1 MKPDSLFAQRLI
13 VAVALVVLGIAAILN
28 YVQEHVRV
36 FNREQDRLQTQ
47 AHVIEENLNQSLL
60 ALNGVLEDIRQQL
73 PASEPVRDVNRYLK
87 TLSDGMPSV
96 RTLAVL
102 DVNGYA
108 IAASRPEL
116 VGAQLIGPDYNQ
128 RAEFQLSRHA
138 DTDTV
143 YVSPPFRSTLGA
155 FVIAVSRAWTDSR
168 GQFSGIVIATLDRDY
183 FAPLLDSIRYAP
195 DMKVALVHWDGGVFL
210 AEPEKNGLA
219 DANLLRQG
227 SFFAEHR
234 QSGRDITV
242 LPHVRISQSDARM
255 MIQRTIKPVGLKMD
269 KPLVVEIDRSVEEI
283 YARWRRDARLFAAL
297 YTLILMV
304 SLFVLHAYQRKQKE
318 ADLREAA
325 AAQRI
330 EASERFMK
338 TITDHLP
345 AMVAYWTDELRCRF
359 ANGAYLEWFGKAPQ
373 ELIGTRIQDLLGEE
387 LFRKNEPYIRAALRG
402 ERQQFERTLTKADG
416 STGYTWAQYIP
427 DRQGG
432 AVHGFF
438 VLVSDVTPLKDAERA
453 LAESEWK
460 LRTIIETEPECVTLL
475 AADGTVQQMNPAG
488 LTMIGAAS
496 ERQLT
501 GTNLGRMIDA
511 QYQPAFN
518 TLLANVSEGK
528 SGTLTFELAG
538 LTGIH
543 RWLECHAVPMRDRND
558 RITGSLC
565 VMRDITDRKKAEQ
578 ELQHLAQT
586 DSLTGLANRRHF
598 MALAEQE
605 LEHCSRYGSALAV
618 LMADIDRFKKI
629 NDTHGHKCGDAVIRR
644 MAELCR
650 KTLRSA
656 DVVGRLGGE
665 EFSVLLPETD
675 LRQAAEVA
683 ELLRQRIGQ
692 AEVHTDSGEAI
703 RFTVSIGVAGRTD
716 KNADIE
722 TLLAQADEA
731 LYAAK
736 NSGRNKVCEYQGA
749 FAGDGENGAAQSKL

>member
-1 MKPDSLFAQRLI
+1 MKPDSLFAQRSI

-47 AHVIEENLNQSLL
+47 AHVIEENLNQTLV
-60 ALNGVLEDIRQQL
+60 ALNGVLGDIRQQL
-73 PASEPVRDVNRYLK
+73 PAGESADNLNRYLK

-102 DVNGYA
+102 DVNGQA
-108 IAASRPEL
+108 LAASRPEL
-116 VGAQLIGPDYNQ
+116 VGFQLIDPDYRQ
-128 RAEFQLSRHA
+128 QAEFQMAGRLDI
-138 DTDTV
+138 DTL
-143 YVSPPFRSTLGA
+143 YISPPFRSTLGA
-155 FVIAVSRAWTDSR
+155 FVIGVSRTWTDSR
-168 GQFSGIVIATLDRDY
+168 GKVGGVVIATLDRNY
-183 FAPLLDSIRYAP
+183 FSPLLDSIRYAP
-195 DMKVALVHWDGGVFL
+195 DMKAALVHWDGDVFL
-210 AEPEKNGLA
+210 TEPEQNGLA
-219 DANLLRQG
+219 EANFLRQG

-242 LPHVRISQSDARM
+242 LPHVRISQGDARM
-255 MIQRTIKPVGLKMD
+255 MIQRTVKPAGLKMD
-269 KPLVVEIDRSVEEI
+269 KPLVVEIDRSVDEI
-283 YARWRRDARLFAAL
+283 YATWRRDARLFAAL
-297 YTLILMV
+297 YTLILIT

-387 LFRKNEPYIRAALRG
+387 LFRKNEPYIRAALQG
-402 ERQQFERTLTKADG
+402 ERQQFARTLIKADG

-427 DRQGG
+427 DRQEGI
-432 AVHGFF
+432 VHGFF
-438 VLVSDVTPLKDAERA
+438 VLVSDVTPLKEAERA

-488 LTMIGAAS
+488 LAMFGATS
-496 ERQLT
+496 EQQVA
-501 GTNLGRMIDA
+501 GTSMGGMIDA

-518 TLLANVSEGK
+518 ALLAHVGEGK
-528 SGTLTFELAG
+528 SGTLTFELVG

-543 RWLECHAVPMRDRND
+543 CWLECHAVPMRDRNE

-605 LEHCSRYGSALAV
+605 LEHCSRYGGPLAV

-665 EFSVLLPETD
+665 EFAVVLPETD
-675 LRQAAEVA
+675 LRHAVDVA

-692 AEVHTDSGEAI
+692 AEVHTDTGEVI
-703 RFTVSIGVAGRTD
+703 RFTVSIGVASRTD

-736 NSGRNKVCEYQGA
+736 NSGRNKVCEY
-749 FAGDGENGAAQSKL
+749 EGAATPKS